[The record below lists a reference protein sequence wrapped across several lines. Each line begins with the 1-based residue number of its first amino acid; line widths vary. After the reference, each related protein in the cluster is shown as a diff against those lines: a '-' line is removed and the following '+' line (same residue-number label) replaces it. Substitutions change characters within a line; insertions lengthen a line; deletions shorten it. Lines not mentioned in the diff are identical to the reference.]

1 MVNNKVFSSLMMT
14 LFPISLMLAV
24 IIINP
29 VHLLGYCIALFFS
42 GLLWFTL
49 HSLIVVLM
57 YFIYQRKCKY
67 TIDNLI

>member
-1 MVNNKVFSSLMMT
+1 MT

-42 GLLWFTL
+42 GILWFTL

-57 YFIYQRKCKY
+57 YFRYQRNVNMY
-67 TIDNLI
+67 QTILFNFYSLK